1 MGSLSS
7 RNYILKMMKN
17 RVLPVLALGLMML
30 LTSCGKEGVDPEE
43 ADRKNTGEF
52 TYYSTIPVLGTCH
65 KNIFTDSPQEHYVII
80 EGYQDPG
87 EPPTWAPYLIF
98 AFLPDDDSGS
108 FEVGPP
114 DSGKP
119 VWGYGSGINRGYI
132 ELISGTVTKTGATR
146 FTFEGILTEDGQAWP
161 VTAKGNY

>member
-65 KNIFTDSPQEHYVII
+65 KKNLYRLSAGALCHYR
-80 EGYQDPG
+80 GLPG
-87 EPPTWAPYLIF
+87 
-98 AFLPDDDSGS
+98 S
-108 FEVGPP
+108 
-114 DSGKP
+114 
-119 VWGYGSGINRGYI
+119 R
-132 ELISGTVTKTGATR
+132 
-146 FTFEGILTEDGQAWP
+146 
-161 VTAKGNY
+161 